1 MEKIK
6 IDFTKTSEDGV
17 YSFSDALH
25 LPINHPYTYEEIET
39 MKQERF
45 DRWLNMILNPPEPV
59 EEPVEEQLIEEP
71 IEEQSVEETP
81 PV

>member
-17 YSFSDALH
+17 YSFSDAIH
-25 LPINHPYTYEEIET
+25 LPANHSYTDEEIET

-59 EEPVEEQLIEEP
+59 EDPVVEEP
-71 IEEQSVEETP
+71 TVEE
-81 PV
+81 VIANNENLG

>member
-25 LPINHPYTYEEIET
+25 LPINHSYTEEDIEA
-39 MKQERF
+39 MKQVRF
-45 DRWLNMILNPPEPV
+45 DNWLNMILNPPEPV
-59 EEPVEEQLIEEP
+59 VEE
-71 IEEQSVEETP
+71 SVVEEVSDDTAE
-81 PV
+81 